1 MKENELPLI
10 LRLEK
15 ARNELR
21 YALNQT
27 AGKYD
32 LPGFLIDLIVE
43 SVLAEEQS
51 QRIALMTEQITVTS
65 EKKEEEDGK
74 CEDTSKSN

>member
-1 MKENELPLI
+1 MKEKELPLL
-10 LRLEK
+10 LRVEK
-15 ARNELR
+15 ARNKMR
-21 YALNQT
+21 YTLNHL
-27 AGKYD
+27 AGTYD